1 MNKYEFLYK
10 LDKAL
15 SGFSD
20 QEKKEIVHYYE
31 ELIMDARDSGDTE
44 EAFINRLGSV
54 ETIVRTIRKD
64 GSFVTNVKDK
74 KDFQLRKVFDITA
87 RVIGY
92 AIYGFFVITVGSIAF
107 GFCVSGISLVFA
119 AAVGFIRDSVADPTI
134 ATQVMY
140 AGGMV
145 LGGSLFLG
153 GVWCFKWIFKTAKAF
168 IEKSLEFAD
177 KLIKKIGENK

>member
-1 MNKYEFLYK
+1 MNRYEFLYK

-15 SGFSD
+15 TGFSD

-64 GSFVTNVKDK
+64 GSFVTNVKEK

-87 RVIGY
+87 KLVGY
-92 AIYGFFVITVGSIAF
+92 SIYILFVITVGSVAF
-107 GFCVSGISLVFA
+107 GFCASGISLLFA
-119 AAVGFIRDSVADPTI
+119 AAVGFIRDSVAEPTI

-145 LGGSLFLG
+145 LGGGLFLG
-153 GVWCFKWIFKTAKAF
+153 GVWGFKWIFNTAKAF

-177 KLIKKIGENK
+177 KWIKKIGENK

>member
-1 MNKYEFLYK
+1 MNRYEFLYK

-15 SGFSD
+15 TGFSD

-54 ETIVRTIRKD
+54 ETIVRTIRRD
-64 GSFVTNVKDK
+64 GSFVTNVKEK
-74 KDFQLRKVFDITA
+74 KDFQLKKVFDITA
-87 RVIGY
+87 RLIGY
-92 AIYGFFVITVGSIAF
+92 SIYGLFVVTVGSIAF
-107 GFCVSGISLVFA
+107 GFCASGISLLFA
-119 AAVGFIRDSVADPTI
+119 AAVGFIRDSVTDPTI

-145 LGGSLFLG
+145 LGGGLFLG
-153 GVWCFKWIFKTAKAF
+153 GVWGFKWIFNTAKAF

-177 KLIKKIGENK
+177 KWIKKIGENK